1 MSLFGPIY
9 ITSTLSLTK
18 TQEMWLR
25 DLSTNAGLIGEH
37 THGLQVALEAILAKL
52 TEAEP
57 PVSPDLEAASTQL
70 GITTEALRA
79 ALAAQPPTS

>member
-9 ITSTLSLTK
+9 VTATLTLSAKQNAALQTIA
-18 TQEMWLR
+18 
-25 DLSTNAGLIGEH
+25 DSTASLDAS
-37 THGLQVALEAILAKL
+37 VKALLAKL
-52 TEAEP
+52 DTP
-57 PVSPDLEAASTQL
+57 DVPPDLEAASTQL